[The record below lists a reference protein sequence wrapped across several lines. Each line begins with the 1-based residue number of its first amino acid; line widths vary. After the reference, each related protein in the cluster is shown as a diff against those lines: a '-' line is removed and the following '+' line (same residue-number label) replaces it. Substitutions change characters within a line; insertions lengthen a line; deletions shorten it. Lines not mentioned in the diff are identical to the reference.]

1 MQNPKTEIRLPL
13 VEILNPVDE
22 RVEAVL
28 KRAGCTLGQETAFGE
43 VIGVSARQRLVLR
56 DETDCYVEMEV

>member
-1 MQNPKTEIRLPL
+1 MQKLRTEIRLPL

-28 KRAGCTLGQETAFGE
+28 KRAGCTLGQVTAFGE
-43 VIGVSARQRLVLR
+43 VIGVSARERLVLR